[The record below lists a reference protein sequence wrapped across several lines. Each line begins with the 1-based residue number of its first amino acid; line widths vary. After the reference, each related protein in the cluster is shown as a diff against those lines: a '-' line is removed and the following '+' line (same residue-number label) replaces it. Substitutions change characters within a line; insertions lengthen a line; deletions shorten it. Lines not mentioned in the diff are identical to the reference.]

1 MRGVRIAWPT
11 EMGQVSVL
19 RPGPSLGTEG
29 LLGGICVVV
38 SINTTS
44 PMCRP
49 RSGGQNLR
57 VVEWPAV
64 DSPSLRRVHAVVGH
78 LVEA

>member
-1 MRGVRIAWPT
+1 MRGVRIAWAT

-38 SINTTS
+38 SINITS
-44 PMCRP
+44 PMRP
-49 RSGGQNLR
+49 
-57 VVEWPAV
+57 PAAEG
-64 DSPSLRRVHAVVGH
+64 RI
-78 LVEA
+78 

>member
-1 MRGVRIAWPT
+1 MRGVRIAWAT